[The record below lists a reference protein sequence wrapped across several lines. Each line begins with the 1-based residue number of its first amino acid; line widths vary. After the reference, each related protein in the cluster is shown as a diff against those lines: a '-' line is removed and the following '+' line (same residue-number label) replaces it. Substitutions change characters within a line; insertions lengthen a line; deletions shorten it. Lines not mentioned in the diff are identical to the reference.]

1 MVFANMGCIAVAALA
16 YFNRTLYHYDIA
28 TGEEKVTANLT
39 TSGPANATHT
49 NSFVPIT
56 SSYVAHLPC
65 DHVGVL
71 SYGTL
76 YKLDTTLCASTCDVV
91 TALHVMCIA
100 ITTYNEHHVYDTF
113 VSHRIR

>member
-1 MVFANMGCIAVAALA
+1 MEYTHSDEFRAAGYEAMVVDGTEYGEVRQYGNFSFARVYESGHEVPYYQPVAALA

-56 SSYVAHLPC
+56 SSYIQAFP
-65 DHVGVL
+65 
-71 SYGTL
+71 SPIYPA
-76 YKLDTTLCASTCDVV
+76 TTS
-91 TALHVMCIA
+91 
-100 ITTYNEHHVYDTF
+100 VY
-113 VSHRIR
+113 